1 MALGSWTAVV
11 AGLVLWLPA
20 LGASQAPEFSEVYNI
35 IKTHA
40 AGISDAELNQDAVQ
54 GLLSVLGPRAFLV
67 TNSPAASNSP
77 SRPLISK
84 SMLFEGE
91 TAYLRIS
98 NVSGDLAKVIRAAY
112 THLEASNVV
121 RGVVLDLRYCDG
133 EDYDAAAA
141 VADLFAAK
149 AEPLLKSG
157 NRTLSSEAK
166 TNAIRVPVAVLVNRE
181 TAGAAEAL
189 AALMRN
195 TGAGLLLGSQTA
207 GRAMILQDFQLS
219 TGSRLRV
226 AVAPVLLGDGSALPS
241 QGLGPD
247 ISVAVA
253 PDEER
258 AYFAN
263 SFLIGQNTNAMPV
276 ARLSSGSSTVS
287 SNAASR
293 RARLNEAELVRE
305 HREGLDRDLDL
316 DAPVRPVEP
325 ARPLVNDPA
334 LARAL
339 DLVKGLAL
347 VRQSRS

>member
-1 MALGSWTAVV
+1 MALDSWTAVV
-11 AGLVLWLPA
+11 GVALCLPA

-40 AGISDAELNQDAVQ
+40 AGVSDAELNRDAVQ
-54 GLLSVLGPRAFLV
+54 GLLSVLGHRAYLV

-77 SRPLISK
+77 SGPLVSK
-84 SMLFEGE
+84 AMLFEGE

-98 NVSGDLAKVIRAAY
+98 NVSGDLAKEIRSAY
-112 THLEASNVV
+112 AHLGSSNTV
-121 RGVVLDLRYCDG
+121 RGAVLDLRYCDG
-133 EDYDAAAA
+133 DDYDAAAA

-157 NRTLSSEAK
+157 TRTLSSQAK
-166 TNAIRVPVAVLVNRE
+166 TNAIRVPVAVLVNGE

-219 TGSRLRV
+219 NGSELRV
-226 AVAPVLLGDGSALPS
+226 AVAPVLLWDGSALPS
-241 QGLGPD
+241 QGLQPD
-247 ISVAVA
+247 ISVAVV
-253 PDEER
+253 PEEER
-258 AYFAN
+258 GYFAN
-263 SFLIGQNTNAMPV
+263 SFLIGQRTNAMPV
-276 ARLSSGSSTVS
+276 ARLSLGSPTAGT
-287 SNAASR
+287 NAASR
-293 RARLNEAELVRE
+293 RMRLNEAELVRE
-305 HREGLDRDLDL
+305 HREGLDRDLDM

-325 ARPLVNDPA
+325 AKPAVNDPA